1 MKGEA
6 NRTVMIYVDQCRDG
20 ILSGRYQFASEPEA
34 KAFRGLSR
42 LLLDINACFDREGFP
57 QSFEELRRFRK
68 PAGPAAFSAGQTDR
82 SRGAVATFSLRILF
96 RQNASWQGSVKWV
109 EGEQEEYFRSVLE
122 LMVLIDN
129 AVGYGR
135 NG

>member
-1 MKGEA
+1 MKGES
-6 NRTVMIYVDQCRDG
+6 NRTVMIYVDLCEDG
-20 ILSGRYQFASEPEA
+20 ILSGRYLLASEPEV
-34 KAFRGLSR
+34 KPFRGLSR
-42 LLLDINACFDREGFP
+42 LLLDINSTFDRENFP

-68 PAGPAAFSAGQTDR
+68 PVGPAAFSAGQADR
-82 SRGAVATFSLRILF
+82 GRGAVATFSLRILF
-96 RQNASWQGSVKWV
+96 RQNASWQGSVKWI

-129 AVGYGR
+129 AVSYGQ